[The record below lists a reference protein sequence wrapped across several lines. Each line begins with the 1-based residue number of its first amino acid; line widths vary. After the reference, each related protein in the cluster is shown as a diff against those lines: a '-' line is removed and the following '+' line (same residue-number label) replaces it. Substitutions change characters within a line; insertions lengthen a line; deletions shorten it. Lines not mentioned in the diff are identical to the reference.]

1 MKFTI
6 KTAMIGMGLASVLVA
21 ALFSR
26 SPFFLGLVTAFFS
39 LLVPMMLVFAICDGR
54 KSRRPFW
61 IGSFIMSVTCVYGSF
76 SWGLF
81 SSIECEIANFV
92 YTVGSPSIAEN
103 ATNIPPP
110 LTGTLSVPT
119 FPAQSLATPNA
130 VQPLNPPVSTTF
142 QPVAATYPAFLPAGV
157 PVNFYSYDGSYEAI
171 SGFVSII
178 LSVLAGVIGG
188 LAALWISKVPPE
200 TDTRQDEN
208 SAPADDAN

>member
-6 KTAMIGMGLASVLVA
+6 KTAMIGMGLASFLVA
-21 ALFSR
+21 VLFSR
-26 SPFFLGLVTAFFS
+26 SPFFIGLVSVFLSF
-39 LLVPMMLVFAICDGR
+39 LIPMMLVFAICDGR

-142 QPVAATYPAFLPAGV
+142 QPVAATYPAFLPTSVQG
-157 PVNFYSYDGSYEAI
+157 NLYIYDAI
-171 SGFVSII
+171 AWFVAIF
-178 LSVLAGVIGG
+178 LSVLVGVIGG
-188 LAALWISKVPPE
+188 FAALWISKIPPE
-200 TDTRQDEN
+200 NEARQEEDSE
-208 SAPADDAN
+208 PADDAN